1 MAEQDIRQANFNTT
15 NFFFFLYK
23 WRKPLIIICLAAAII
38 SGVISLLITPKYK
51 SSVILFPASTN
62 AISKALLADNYG
74 GKLDILEFGEEAQ
87 TEQLLQI
94 LSSNEIRSRVIKKF
108 NLMEH
113 YEIESDSKFKMTRL
127 IEEYNSNITYQRTEY
142 MAVEITVLDK
152 DPQLA
157 ADIANYISDQLDSV
171 KNKMQKERATK
182 AFQIVETEYKKLQ
195 NDIKSLED
203 SLTILRKMGV
213 NDYETQAEAYNTQLA
228 IALSKN
234 NKEAVRAIEERLQLL
249 GDYGSAYV
257 SLRDELELEKKQLS
271 AIKAKYEE
279 AKVDATQ
286 DLPSKFVVDK
296 AFKAERKSY
305 PIRWLIVI
313 LSVVSVFF
321 ISIMTLIIIEN
332 FSKKKFLTN
341 KPEDIQSST

>member
-23 WRKPLIIICLAAAII
+23 WRKPLIIICLVAAIV
-38 SGVISLLITPKYK
+38 SSVISLLITPKYK

-113 YEIESDSKFKMTRL
+113 YEIENDSKYKMTRL
-127 IEEYNSNITYQRTEY
+127 FEEYNSNITYRRTEY

-171 KNKMQKERATK
+171 KNKMQKERAIK

-195 NDIKSLED
+195 SDIKSLED
-203 SLTILRKMGV
+203 SLTVLRKMGV

-234 NKEAVRAIEERLQLL
+234 NREAVRAIEERLQLL

-305 PIRWLIVI
+305 PVRWLIVM

-332 FSKKKFLTN
+332 FSKKKFPTN

>member
-1 MAEQDIRQANFNTT
+1 MAEQDNKQASFNTS
-15 NFFFFLYK
+15 NFLLFLFK
-23 WRKPLIIICLAAAII
+23 WRISLIIICIAAAVI
-38 SGVISLLITPKYK
+38 SGSLSFLITPKYK
-51 SSVILFPASTN
+51 SSVILFPTSTN

-94 LSSNEIRSRVIKKF
+94 LNSNEIRSRAIKKF
-108 NLMEH
+108 NLMQH
-113 YEIESDSKFKMTRL
+113 YEIENDSKYKMTRL
-127 IEEYNSNITYQRTEY
+127 IDEYNSNITYKRTEF

-171 KNKMQKERATK
+171 KNKMQKERALK
-182 AFQIVETEYKKLQ
+182 AFKIVETEYKVLQ
-195 NDIKSLED
+195 NDIKMLED
-203 SLTILRKMGV
+203 SLTVLRKMGI

-234 NKEAVRAIEERLQLL
+234 NKEAVKAIEERLILL

-279 AKVDATQ
+279 AKVDANE
-286 DLPSKFVVDK
+286 DLPAKFVVDR
-296 AFKAERKSY
+296 AYKAERKSY
-305 PIRWLIVI
+305 PVRWLIVV
-313 LSVVSVFF
+313 LSTLSAFLV
-321 ISIMTLIIIEN
+321 SIMTLIIIEN

-341 KPEDIQSST
+341 KQENTKNTT

>member
-113 YEIESDSKFKMTRL
+113 YEIESDSKYKMTRL

-203 SLTILRKMGV
+203 SLTVLRKMGV

-332 FSKKKFLTN
+332 FSKKKFPTN
-341 KPEDIQSST
+341 KPEEIQSST